1 MAWKR
6 KIVDDPNLITLESQS
21 TDRYKLLKN
30 LAFGLYYIRREKDLK
45 TVLIGDRDECEPF
58 ILYGLG
64 DIDLKQD
71 VEQLFK

>member
-45 TVLIGDRDECEPF
+45 TVLIGDRDETEPF

-64 DIDLKQD
+64 DTDLKQD